1 MALRIALKDGERIVV
16 NGAVLRSVG
25 RTELRVESQAAL
37 LRGRE
42 IMTPDEATTPARQL
56 YFHTM
61 MAYIDPDGREGHE
74 RAVVDS
80 LGTVARLL
88 PSPPASGIAMSYA
101 ANAAGMHFYRALADC
116 RKLIA
121 LESEALASAEREL
134 EAAAA

>member
-1 MALRIALKDGERIVV
+1 MALRIALKDGERIVL

-42 IMTPDEATTPARQL
+42 IMTPEDATTPARQL

-61 MAYIDPDGREGHE
+61 MAYIDPDGREAHQ
-74 RAVVDS
+74 RAVVES
-80 LGTVARLL
+80 LGAVARLL
-88 PSPPASGIAMSYA
+88 ATPPASGVAMSFA

-121 LESEALASAEREL
+121 LEDEALAAAERASQPV
-134 EAAAA
+134 AA